1 MIRQLLNAQKGTL
14 INMQILE
21 LSLHNYKIHRKLN
34 LKFDSGV
41 VGILGDNGSGKSSI
55 ISAIC
60 FLFTGEVDTDRKS
73 ECLTL
78 GETEGWVRGK
88 FELNGKEGV
97 LERHLNSS
105 QISLTYDGVNYRKA
119 SEVNQL
125 WNELLQIDST
135 IFNNVI
141 VAKQGEIQNLFS
153 DETAVREKIFQKI
166 FMVPPTEKI
175 RNVIWDN
182 YIKVCPPERPEEDTT
197 ITAANSTGFVL
208 ITSSGPLVTA
218 NSTLQEKSTMA
229 NTKTT
234 TVSITKNSKKK
245 MEEVVRART
254 TSRNYNI
261 LLANKIYSSTMT
273 LKDIANKVGIS
284 TRSLRDYSF
293 YNTTV
298 PANVATN
305 LVKLFKT
312 SYTQLGLM
320 LNQDTNRYEHRQIVV
335 KS

>member
-1 MIRQLLNAQKGTL
+1 MNNLPESFIEARLNLVANLKLAMDTFKITPTSFAMMLNGISSSPVLSTEVTEWVDGKKLPNIYHLYKIASLLNIQL
-14 INMQILE
+14 D
-21 LSLHNYKIHRKLN
+21 SL
-34 LKFDSGV
+34 F
-41 VGILGDNGSGKSSI
+41 
-55 ISAIC
+55 
-60 FLFTGEVDTDRKS
+60 
-73 ECLTL
+73 
-78 GETEGWVRGK
+78 
-88 FELNGKEGV
+88 
-97 LERHLNSS
+97 SS
-105 QISLTYDGVNYRKA
+105 Q
-119 SEVNQL
+119 
-125 WNELLQIDST
+125 
-135 IFNNVI
+135 
-141 VAKQGEIQNLFS
+141 LF
-153 DETAVREKIFQKI
+153 
-166 FMVPPTEKI
+166 
-175 RNVIWDN
+175 
-182 YIKVCPPERPEEDTT
+182 PPEPDTT